1 MCVLFKDKD
10 ERTRNRVLSQLAN
23 MDPNTESHNMASR
36 LEKGPEILDSTAKDT
51 LKESPTWSTDTE
63 VAATNSV
70 RAYLP
75 RMY

>member
-10 ERTRNRVLSQLAN
+10 ERTRNRILWQLAN

-36 LEKGPEILDSTAKDT
+36 LEKGSEILDSTAKDT

-63 VAATNSV
+63 VAATTSV
-70 RAYLP
+70 HAYLP
-75 RMY
+75 CMY